1 MPCPPADQANRP
13 KPMAGKQPTVYKPT
27 PGIEHGMPWRSAD
40 MNRPRLPLLGIGIR
54 KLLIGA
60 CLTLALSGCPTT
72 DNTPPPQII
81 SALTG
86 QWRQVGGTGTLRF
99 YPDTTVKLEFPDHKP
114 PIRLL
119 SNYEMLKGKIGI
131 DAGGYWNGPI
141 MMDLDLTHKR
151 VVLSLPHEAPITLI
165 KQPD

>member
-1 MPCPPADQANRP
+1 MAERAD
-13 KPMAGKQPTVYKPT
+13 
-27 PGIEHGMPWRSAD
+27 
-40 MNRPRLPLLGIGIR
+40 LLVGV
-54 KLLIGA
+54 
-60 CLTLALSGCPTT
+60 CLTLALSACPQT

-86 QWRQVGGTGTLRF
+86 QWRQVGGTGTMRF

-131 DAGGYWNGPI
+131 DAGGSNKGTSVGDPGGKPPKGW
-141 MMDLDLTHKR
+141 
-151 VVLSLPHEAPITLI
+151 V
-165 KQPD
+165 

>member
-1 MPCPPADQANRP
+1 MPCPPADQANSP
-13 KPMAGKQPTVYKPT
+13 KPMTEKQPTVYKPT
-27 PGIEHGMPWRSAD
+27 PGIEHCSLWESTD
-40 MNRPRLPLLGIGIR
+40 MNRLRLPLLGIGTR
-54 KLLIGA
+54 KLLIGT
-60 CLTLALSGCPTT
+60 CLTLALSACPQA

-81 SALTG
+81 SALNG
-86 QWRQVGGTGTLRF
+86 QWHQINGTGSLRF

-119 SNYEMLKGKIGI
+119 SNYEMLKGKVGI

-141 MMDLDLTHKR
+141 MLDLDLTHKR
-151 VVLSLPHEAPITLI
+151 VVLSLPHEAPITLV